1 MSIYN
6 SVLFPFY
13 INQDNLWSETD
24 FLWNGKE
31 WIVCHD
37 FFQMNNKNIKA
48 KTLLNYLNKIY
59 KNQWYL
65 ILDIKWDS
73 IYNYQHNEQLALK
86 QLSYLLIPMI
96 HRNIWLQFSY
106 LSQIYIAQQDPILS
120 KYHIGYLLHQMTTIP
135 QYIHFVNIDLNNVT
149 KDDIIKLKNNH
160 PNLKII
166 GFTCKKKSNLK
177 FYKHLFSL
185 LYGLVCD

>member
-1 MSIYN
+1 
-6 SVLFPFY
+6 
-13 INQDNLWSETD
+13 
-24 FLWNGKE
+24 
-31 WIVCHD
+31 
-37 FFQMNNKNIKA
+37 
-48 KTLLNYLNKIY
+48 
-59 KNQWYL
+59 
-65 ILDIKWDS
+65 
-73 IYNYQHNEQLALK
+73 
-86 QLSYLLIPMI
+86 
-96 HRNIWLQFSY
+96 LQFSY